1 MQKKLIALAIAGL
14 ASTGALAQTNVTIW
28 GVADVGYANGTS
40 DRTAAAGGD
49 AKFSGLTTGVLSGS
63 RLGFRAQED
72 LGGGMT
78 AGALYEFGT
87 LNPDGG
93 NAASFASVS
102 GMGAIRQSYVFLSGK
117 DWGTVQA
124 GRIYTP
130 GTNTFLKFEAE
141 NGAYFGPNNRLATGI
156 NNTIDGGSD
165 RSRLNNSVAWLSP
178 NWSGFSGQV
187 QYSFGENGNAAVGTT
202 DDQRFWGLGVD
213 YTKGP
218 LAVGVAY
225 HNFNDYLGTVAGAAT
240 RDLTEWIV
248 GGSYDFGMVKLF
260 GSYQDF
266 DGDNMA
272 SIGGAAAALA
282 KIDGD
287 LYQIGASIP
296 VFKVGT
302 ITVSYADLDR
312 NTTSAAGVK
321 SSADADGWGISYRHN
336 LSKRTTL
343 YIGYNDIS
351 NDRGSVISVGAGL
364 GAPDAGKDSSGYAMG
379 MRHTF

>member
-321 SSADADGWGISYRHN
+321 TSADADGFGISYRHN

-343 YIGYNDIS
+343 YVGYNDIS
-351 NDRGSVISVGAGL
+351 NDRGSAVSVGAGI
-364 GAPDAGKDSSGYAMG
+364 GAPTAGKDSSGYAMG